1 MFILRPP
8 LLASSWATQNLA
20 LDICSELNACMHA
33 ANYLYCLHLETAFSK
48 IIHREERRP
57 AARGLATGSPGGQD
71 ESQQRWLDPACG
83 GQRGNDHDYPR
94 AGKGFPRSEQRT
106 LFRSWGAILII

>member
-48 IIHREERRP
+48 IVHREERRP
-57 AARGLATGSPGGQD
+57 AA
-71 ESQQRWLDPACG
+71 
-83 GQRGNDHDYPR
+83 
-94 AGKGFPRSEQRT
+94 
-106 LFRSWGAILII
+106 